1 MKNFKMSL
9 LAMVLVVTSVLF
21 AACSNKEEEKK
32 ADAKDAKTEERT
44 VQHAKGEIKIPANP
58 KKIAD
63 LSGSTEELLIFGMKP
78 IITANTT
85 QEKIDGH
92 IAKKLEGVK
101 PVGSAWGDKI
111 NIEAVAAAKPDLI
124 LVNNRQEKIYDQ
136 LSKIAPTVMLK
147 TPLDQWRPKFEEVGQ
162 IFGKEKETKEWFK
175 QYDEK
180 ASKLHDKIIAKT
192 GDATFMKMAA
202 YPNAFRVYG
211 DYGYGSVIF
220 NDLKLPAVKGTPTD
234 KPLVQVQKEALIDY
248 NPDYLFVFTTGDG
261 SQRLKEFQEES
272 IWKNMNAVKN
282 NHVFTIS
289 NEDLNKGYFPLG
301 KEMILDEVAEFVLY
315 NRN

>member
-1 MKNFKMSL
+1 MF
-9 LAMVLVVTSVLF
+9 
-21 AACSNKEEEKK
+21 NKEEEKK
-32 ADAKDAKTEERT
+32 ADAKTEERT

-85 QEKIDGH
+85 QEKIDSH
-92 IAKKLEGVK
+92 IEKKLKDVK

-124 LVNNRQEKIYDQ
+124 IVNNRQEKIYDQ

-175 QYDEK
+175 KYDEK
-180 ASKLHDKIIAKT
+180 ASKLHDKIVAKT

-220 NDLKLPAVKGTPTD
+220 GDLKLPAVKGTPTD
-234 KPLVQVQKEALIDY
+234 KPLVQIQKEALIDY

-289 NEDLNKGYFPLG
+289 NEDVNKGYFPLG
-301 KEMILDEVAEFVLY
+301 KEMILDEVTEFILGK
-315 NRN
+315 

>member
-1 MKNFKMSL
+1 MKKFKMAL
-9 LAMVLVVTSVLF
+9 LAMVLVVTSLLF
-21 AACSNKEEEKK
+21 AACSSNKEEEKK
-32 ADAKDAKTEERT
+32 ADAKAEERT

-85 QEKIDGH
+85 KEKIDSH
-92 IAKKLEGVK
+92 IEKKLKDVK

-162 IFGKEKETKEWFK
+162 IFGKEKETKNWFK
-175 QYDEK
+175 KYDEK

-192 GDATFMKMAA
+192 GDAKFMKMAA

-220 NDLKLPAVKGTPTD
+220 KDLKLPAVEGTPID
-234 KPLVQVQKEALIDY
+234 KPLVQVQKEALINY

-282 NHVFTIS
+282 NHVYTIS
-289 NEDLNKGYFPLG
+289 NADVNKGYFPLG
-301 KEMILDEVAEFVLY
+301 KEMILDEVTAFILGK
-315 NRN
+315 

>member
-1 MKNFKMSL
+1 MKNFKMVL

-21 AACSNKEEEKK
+21 AACSNKEEKK

-78 IITANTT
+78 IITANTS
-85 QEKIDGH
+85 QEKIDTH
-92 IAKKLEGVK
+92 IEKKLKDVK

-180 ASKLHDKIIAKT
+180 ASKLHDKIVAKT
-192 GDATFMKMAA
+192 GDAKFMKMAA

-282 NHVFTIS
+282 NHVFTIK
-289 NEDLNKGYFPLG
+289 NEDVNKGYFPLG
-301 KEMILDEVAEFVLY
+301 KEMILDEVSEFVLGK
-315 NRN
+315 

>member
-1 MKNFKMSL
+1 MKKFKAVL

-21 AACSNKEEEKK
+21 AACSSDKKEEKK
-32 ADAKDAKTEERT
+32 ADAKVEERT

-78 IITANTT
+78 IITANTS
-85 QEKIDGH
+85 QEKIDAH
-92 IAKKLEGVK
+92 IADKLKDVK

-147 TPLDQWRPKFEEVGQ
+147 TPLDQWRPKFEELGK
-162 IFGKEKETKEWFK
+162 ILDKEKETTAWFK
-175 QYDEK
+175 KYDEK
-180 ASKLHDKIIAKT
+180 ASKLHDKIVAKT
-192 GDATFMKMAA
+192 GDAKFMKMAA

-211 DYGYGSVIF
+211 DYGYGSVLF
-220 NDLKLPAVKGTPTD
+220 KDLKLPAVPGTPMD

-261 SQRLKEFQEES
+261 SQRLKEFQEET

-282 NHVFTIS
+282 NHVFTIK

-301 KEMILDEVAEFVLY
+301 KEMILDEVAEFVLGK
-315 NRN
+315 

>member
-1 MKNFKMSL
+1 
-9 LAMVLVVTSVLF
+9 
-21 AACSNKEEEKK
+21 
-32 ADAKDAKTEERT
+32 
-44 VQHAKGEIKIPANP
+44 
-58 KKIAD
+58 
-63 LSGSTEELLIFGMKP
+63 MKP
-78 IITANTT
+78 IITANTS
-85 QEKIDGH
+85 QEKIDAH
-92 IAKKLEGVK
+92 IANKLKDVK

-124 LVNNRQEKIYDQ
+124 LVNDRQEKIYDQ

-180 ASKLHDKIIAKT
+180 ASKLHDKIVAKT
-192 GDATFMKMAA
+192 GDAKFMKMAA

-220 NDLKLPAVKGTPTD
+220 KDLKLPAVKGTPTD
-234 KPLVQVQKEALIDY
+234 KALVQVQKEALIDY

-282 NHVFTIS
+282 NHVFTIK

-301 KEMILDEVAEFVLY
+301 KEMILDEVAEFVLGK
-315 NRN
+315 

>member
-1 MKNFKMSL
+1 MKNFKMAL

-21 AACSNKEEEKK
+21 AACSNKEEKK
-32 ADAKDAKTEERT
+32 ADAKTEERT

-85 QEKIDGH
+85 QEKIDSH
-92 IAKKLEGVK
+92 IEKKLKDVK

-124 LVNNRQEKIYDQ
+124 IVNNRQEKIYDQ

-175 QYDEK
+175 KYDEK
-180 ASKLHDKIIAKT
+180 ASKLHDKIVAKT

-220 NDLKLPAVKGTPTD
+220 GDLKLPAVKGTPTD
-234 KPLVQVQKEALIDY
+234 KPLVQIQKEALIDY

-289 NEDLNKGYFPLG
+289 NEDVNKGYFPLG
-301 KEMILDEVAEFVLY
+301 KEMILDEVTEFILGK
-315 NRN
+315 

>member
-1 MKNFKMSL
+1 MKNFKMAL
-9 LAMVLVVTSVLF
+9 LAMALVVTSVLF
-21 AACSNKEEEKK
+21 AACSNKEEKK

-78 IITANTT
+78 IITANTS
-85 QEKIDGH
+85 QEKIDAH
-92 IAKKLEGVK
+92 IEKKLKDVK

-180 ASKLHDKIIAKT
+180 ASKLHDKIVAKT
-192 GDATFMKMAA
+192 GDAKFMKMAA

-282 NHVFTIS
+282 NHVFTIK
-289 NEDLNKGYFPLG
+289 NEELNKGYFPLG
-301 KEMILDEVAEFVLY
+301 KEMILDEVAEFVLGK
-315 NRN
+315 

>member
-1 MKNFKMSL
+1 MKNFKMAL

-32 ADAKDAKTEERT
+32 ADAKAEERT

-85 QEKIDGH
+85 QEKIDSH
-92 IAKKLEGVK
+92 IEKKLKDVK

-124 LVNNRQEKIYDQ
+124 IVNNRQEKIYDQ

-175 QYDEK
+175 KYDEK
-180 ASKLHDKIIAKT
+180 ASKLHDKIVAKT

-220 NDLKLPAVKGTPTD
+220 GDLKLPAVKGTPTD
-234 KPLVQVQKEALIDY
+234 KPLVQIQKEALIDY

-289 NEDLNKGYFPLG
+289 NEDVNKGYFPLG
-301 KEMILDEVAEFVLY
+301 KEMILDEVTEFILGK
-315 NRN
+315 

>member
-1 MKNFKMSL
+1 MKKFKAAL

-21 AACSNKEEEKK
+21 AACTSDKKEEKK
-32 ADAKDAKTEERT
+32 ADAKAEERT
-44 VQHAKGEIKIPANP
+44 VQDAKGEIKIPANP

-78 IITANTT
+78 IITANTS
-85 QEKIDGH
+85 QEKIDAH
-92 IAKKLEGVK
+92 IADKLKDVK

-111 NIEAVAAAKPDLI
+111 NVEAVIAAKPDLI
-124 LVNNRQEKIYDQ
+124 ILNNRQEKIYDQ
-136 LSKIAPTVMLK
+136 LSKVVPTIMLK
-147 TPLDQWRPKFEEVGQ
+147 TPVDQWRPKFEELGK
-162 IFGKEKETKEWFK
+162 IFGKEKETTAWFK
-175 QYDEK
+175 RYDEK
-180 ASKLHDKIIAKT
+180 ASKLHDKIVAKT
-192 GDATFMKMAA
+192 GDAKFMKMAA

-220 NDLKLPAVKGTPTD
+220 KDLKLPAVQGTPTD

-261 SQRLKEFQEES
+261 SQRLKEFQEET

-282 NHVFTIS
+282 NHVFTIK

-301 KEMILDEVAEFVLY
+301 KEMILDEVADFVLGK
-315 NRN
+315 

>member
-1 MKNFKMSL
+1 MKNFKMAL

-21 AACSNKEEEKK
+21 AACSNKEEKK

-78 IITANTT
+78 IITANTS
-85 QEKIDGH
+85 QEKIDAH
-92 IAKKLEGVK
+92 IEKKLKDVK

-147 TPLDQWRPKFEEVGQ
+147 
-162 IFGKEKETKEWFK
+162 
-175 QYDEK
+175 
-180 ASKLHDKIIAKT
+180 LH
-192 GDATFMKMAA
+192 
-202 YPNAFRVYG
+202 
-211 DYGYGSVIF
+211 
-220 NDLKLPAVKGTPTD
+220 
-234 KPLVQVQKEALIDY
+234 
-248 NPDYLFVFTTGDG
+248 
-261 SQRLKEFQEES
+261 
-272 IWKNMNAVKN
+272 
-282 NHVFTIS
+282 
-289 NEDLNKGYFPLG
+289 
-301 KEMILDEVAEFVLY
+301 
-315 NRN
+315 

>member
-1 MKNFKMSL
+1 MKNFKMVL
-9 LAMVLVVTSVLF
+9 LAMVLVVISVLF
-21 AACSNKEEEKK
+21 AACSNKEEKK

-78 IITANTT
+78 IITANTS
-85 QEKIDGH
+85 QEKIDTH
-92 IAKKLEGVK
+92 IEKKLKDVK

-180 ASKLHDKIIAKT
+180 ASKLHDKIVAKT
-192 GDATFMKMAA
+192 GDAKFMKMAA

-282 NHVFTIS
+282 NHVFTIK
-289 NEDLNKGYFPLG
+289 NEDVNKGYFPLG
-301 KEMILDEVAEFVLY
+301 KEMILDEVAEFVLGK
-315 NRN
+315 

>member
-1 MKNFKMSL
+1 
-9 LAMVLVVTSVLF
+9 
-21 AACSNKEEEKK
+21 
-32 ADAKDAKTEERT
+32 
-44 VQHAKGEIKIPANP
+44 
-58 KKIAD
+58 
-63 LSGSTEELLIFGMKP
+63 
-78 IITANTT
+78 
-85 QEKIDGH
+85 
-92 IAKKLEGVK
+92 
-101 PVGSAWGDKI
+101 
-111 NIEAVAAAKPDLI
+111 
-124 LVNNRQEKIYDQ
+124 
-136 LSKIAPTVMLK
+136 SKIAPTVMLK

-180 ASKLHDKIIAKT
+180 ASKLHDKIVAKT
-192 GDATFMKMAA
+192 GDAKFMKMAA

-282 NHVFTIS
+282 NHVFTIK
-289 NEDLNKGYFPLG
+289 NEDVNKGYFPLG
-301 KEMILDEVAEFVLY
+301 KEMILDEVAEFVLGK
-315 NRN
+315 

>member
-1 MKNFKMSL
+1 MKNFKMAL

-21 AACSNKEEEKK
+21 AACSNKEEEKQ
-32 ADAKDAKTEERT
+32 ADAKTEERT

-85 QEKIDGH
+85 QEKIDSH
-92 IAKKLEGVK
+92 IEKKLKDVK

-124 LVNNRQEKIYDQ
+124 IVNNRQEKIYDQ

-162 IFGKEKETKEWFK
+162 IFGKEKETKEWLK
-175 QYDEK
+175 KYDEK
-180 ASKLHDKIIAKT
+180 ASKLHDKIVAKT

-220 NDLKLPAVKGTPTD
+220 GDLKLPAVKGTPTD
-234 KPLVQVQKEALIDY
+234 KPLVQIQKEALIDY

-289 NEDLNKGYFPLG
+289 NEDVNKGYFPLG
-301 KEMILDEVAEFVLY
+301 KEMILDEVTEFILGK
-315 NRN
+315 

>member
-1 MKNFKMSL
+1 MKNFKMAL

-21 AACSNKEEEKK
+21 AACSNKEEKK

-78 IITANTT
+78 IITANTS
-85 QEKIDGH
+85 QEKIDAH
-92 IAKKLEGVK
+92 IANKLKDVK

-124 LVNNRQEKIYDQ
+124 LVNDRQEKIYDQ

-180 ASKLHDKIIAKT
+180 ASKLHDKIVAKT
-192 GDATFMKMAA
+192 GDAKFMKLAA

-220 NDLKLPAVKGTPTD
+220 KDLKLPAVEGTPTD
-234 KPLVQVQKEALIDY
+234 KPLVPLQKEGLINY

-282 NHVFTIS
+282 NHVFTIK

-301 KEMILDEVAEFVLY
+301 KEMILDEVAEFVLGK
-315 NRN
+315 

>member
-1 MKNFKMSL
+1 MKNFKMVL
-9 LAMVLVVTSVLF
+9 LAMVLVVISVLF
-21 AACSNKEEEKK
+21 AACSNKEEKK

-78 IITANTT
+78 IITANTS
-85 QEKIDGH
+85 QEKIDTH
-92 IAKKLEGVK
+92 IEKKLKDVK

-180 ASKLHDKIIAKT
+180 ASKLHDKIVAKT
-192 GDATFMKMAA
+192 GDAKFMKMAA

-282 NHVFTIS
+282 NHVFTIK
-289 NEDLNKGYFPLG
+289 NEDINKGYFPLG
-301 KEMILDEVAEFVLY
+301 KEMILDEVAEFVLGK
-315 NRN
+315 

>member
-1 MKNFKMSL
+1 MKKFKAAL

-21 AACSNKEEEKK
+21 AACSSDKK
-32 ADAKDAKTEERT
+32 ADAKTEERT

-78 IITANTT
+78 IITANTS
-85 QEKIDGH
+85 QEKIDAH
-92 IAKKLEGVK
+92 IADKLKDVK

-147 TPLDQWRPKFEEVGQ
+147 TPLDQWRPKFEELGK
-162 IFGKEKETKEWFK
+162 IFDKEKETTAWFK
-175 QYDEK
+175 KYDEK
-180 ASKLHDKIIAKT
+180 ASKLHDKIVAKT
-192 GDATFMKMAA
+192 GDAKFMKMAA
-202 YPNAFRVYG
+202 YPNAFRIYG

-220 NDLKLPAVKGTPTD
+220 KDLKLPAVSGTPTD

-261 SQRLKEFQEES
+261 SQRLKEFQEET

-282 NHVFTIS
+282 NHVFTIK

-301 KEMILDEVAEFVLY
+301 KEMILDEVAEFVLGK
-315 NRN
+315 